1 MGLRKHDEQVHQ
13 GPSATTEPPWGWGSE
28 DKYADMKAA
37 YLARDARLVDVAER
51 FGLTRGKLCRIAR
64 NLNWPKRKRFN
75 SDESIARRLA
85 TCRATGVKPGRK
97 QTRPLPGTPPSCGCH
112 WPNQA
117 PGNAR
122 CCHAQDAPTPGCRFY
137 RGVAESCNP
146 VDCVKKAP
154 ACGFG

>member
-97 QTRPLPGTPPSCGCH
+97 QTRPLPGTDEYRLFIKIANKCGLG
-112 WPNQA
+112 A
-117 PGNAR
+117 A
-122 CCHAQDAPTPGCRFY
+122 AAY
-137 RGVAESCNP
+137 AELRREANGT
-146 VDCVKKAP
+146 A
-154 ACGFG
+154 